1 MAEEDLKVYSIE
13 DVSKHTTRDDLWIA
27 YNGGVYEAS
36 RYIDEHPGGEEV
48 LLDVA
53 GTDATEAFED
63 IGHSEEARET
73 LLKLLIGKL
82 EGGELKS
89 PTKQGVATEGADNSS
104 FIILG
109 LVVVAVAVG
118 AYFYFV

>member
-1 MAEEDLKVYSIE
+1 MTDDLKVYSIE
-13 DVSKHTTRDDLWIA
+13 EISNHNTRDDLWIA

-63 IGHSEEARET
+63 IGHSEEAREA

-82 EGGELKS
+82 EGGEVVS
-89 PTKQGVATEGADNSS
+89 PHKQTAVATDADNSIY
-104 FIILG
+104 IILG
-109 LVVVAVAVG
+109 LAVVVAAVG